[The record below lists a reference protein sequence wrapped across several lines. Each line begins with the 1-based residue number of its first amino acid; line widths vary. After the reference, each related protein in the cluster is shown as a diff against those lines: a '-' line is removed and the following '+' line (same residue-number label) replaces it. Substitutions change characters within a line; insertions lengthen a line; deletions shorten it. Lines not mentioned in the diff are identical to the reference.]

1 MTKTELENKLSEIN
15 TLVTSNYNELKHL
28 GVLAGLSGISLFKFY
43 YSKYLDI
50 DEHADFGVELLS
62 TCIDNL
68 NNNYNFPTFCTG
80 IAGFGWVFDHLEQE
94 EFMDADADVL
104 LPQLDDY
111 LHKMMVMDM
120 NKGNYDFL
128 HGAIGYAFYFLNR
141 YRNTN
146 SNELK
151 ENYKTIL
158 LEFVSLLKGL
168 SEEHGDDS
176 LKWLSVTDIEKGT
189 KGYNL
194 SLSHGMSSIVGILT
208 KLNEFDDFKNATSDL
223 LIKGIN
229 YIRKFKTTDD
239 KSVSLFPSMIP
250 QDDENINWHSR
261 IAWCY
266 GDLGIGIRFWYASKA
281 LKDKALKNEALAIL
295 KHAAKRISKEDSMVT
310 DAGICHGSYGNAQ
323 IFYRMYKETN
333 DAEFKD
339 ASDIWI
345 KHGLSLAI
353 HEDGYAG
360 YKQWRG
366 LDKDWRPEVSLL
378 EGIAGIG
385 LTIIDQLAD
394 FDTNWD
400 ECLMI
405 S

>member
-1 MTKTELENKLSEIN
+1 
-15 TLVTSNYNELKHL
+15 
-28 GVLAGLSGISLFKFY
+28 
-43 YSKYLDI
+43 
-50 DEHADFGVELLS
+50 
-62 TCIDNL
+62 
-68 NNNYNFPTFCTG
+68 
-80 IAGFGWVFDHLEQE
+80 
-94 EFMDADADVL
+94 
-104 LPQLDDY
+104 
-111 LHKMMVMDM
+111 
-120 NKGNYDFL
+120 
-128 HGAIGYAFYFLNR
+128 
-141 YRNTN
+141 
-146 SNELK
+146 
-151 ENYKTIL
+151 
-158 LEFVSLLKGL
+158 
-168 SEEHGDDS
+168 
-176 LKWLSVTDIEKGT
+176 VTDIEKGT

-194 SLSHGMSSIVGILT
+194 SLSHGMSSIVGVLT
-208 KLNEFDDFKNATSDL
+208 KLNEFDDFKNATSHL
-223 LIKGIN
+223 LIKCIN

-266 GDLGIGIRFWYASKA
+266 GDLGIGIRFWYASKV
-281 LKDKALKNEALAIL
+281 LKDEALKNEALAIL

-345 KHGLSLAI
+345 KHGLDSAI

-366 LDKDWRPEVSLL
+366 LDKDWKPELNLL